1 VAEIGYRIFQG
12 LSKLLR
18 KDPVSFAHS
27 QNLICSKD
35 IEMGKSERLDERESR
50 DGSRASSSVQ
60 SGSSSPATATSERH
74 DLFSSLFFGNA
85 ARETMGT
92 FATASDVQKNSN
104 GSSKE
109 VPETTG
115 PILVSDQQLDGVIS
129 QVERLVP
136 HDPIALRQ
144 APLYKGALQL
154 LQYQRDNYLVGT
166 EYADWRK
173 RDRQRQENQPFYTP
187 ASILR
192 RSSILTD
199 LWDIPYDA
207 TALGHGHVAN
217 LASGFI
223 PTSTL
228 RNVLVPVLIDLVQP
242 TCPLYQL
249 IQETTSNV
257 IVGQQSNLEQ
267 TIKNQMLQFLNN
279 PKNREAIKSS
289 TKGMLIRTTMT
300 PTEREETAA
309 QTNS

>member
-1 VAEIGYRIFQG
+1 VLREDLVAFLHR
-12 LSKLLR
+12 
-18 KDPVSFAHS
+18 

-35 IEMGKSERLDERESR
+35 IEMGTSERLDGRSA
-50 DGSRASSSVQ
+50 DGFRASSSVQ
-60 SGSSSPATATSERH
+60 PGSSSPTTAKSERH

-85 ARETMGT
+85 TRETAGMS
-92 FATASDVQKNSN
+92 ATMRTN
-104 GSSKE
+104 E
-109 VPETTG
+109 ETAG
-115 PILVSDQQLDGVIS
+115 PILVSDQQLDGVLS
-129 QVERLVP
+129 QVELLVP
-136 HDPIALRQ
+136 HDPIGLRQ
-144 APLYKGALQL
+144 TPLYKGALQL

-192 RSSILTD
+192 RNSILTD

-223 PTSTL
+223 PTSTV

-242 TCPLYQL
+242 KSPLYRL

-300 PTEREETAA
+300 PTEREETAT

>member
-1 VAEIGYRIFQG
+1 MGT
-12 LSKLLR
+12 SK
-18 KDPVSFAHS
+18 
-27 QNLICSKD
+27 
-35 IEMGKSERLDERESR
+35 RLDETGGH

-60 SGSSSPATATSERH
+60 SGSSSPTTATSERH

-85 ARETMGT
+85 AREAVGT
-92 FATASDVQKNSN
+92 FSSTMSDAQKNSN

-109 VPETTG
+109 ASETTG
-115 PILVSDQQLDGVIS
+115 PILVSDQQLDGVLS
-129 QVERLVP
+129 QIERLVP

-192 RSSILTD
+192 RNSILTD

-207 TALGHGHVAN
+207 TALGHGHVVN

-223 PTSTL
+223 PTATV

-242 TCPLYQL
+242 KSPLYRL

-300 PTEREETAA
+300 PMEREETAA
-309 QTNS
+309 QTNR

>member
-1 VAEIGYRIFQG
+1 
-12 LSKLLR
+12 
-18 KDPVSFAHS
+18 
-27 QNLICSKD
+27 
-35 IEMGKSERLDERESR
+35 MGTSGRLDEGGRH
-50 DGSRASSSVQ
+50 DGSRASSAVQ
-60 SGSSSPATATSERH
+60 SGSSRPTTATSERH
-74 DLFSSLFFGNA
+74 DLFASLFFGNA
-85 ARETMGT
+85 TRERVGTSAAMG
-92 FATASDVQKNSN
+92 DVQKNSN

-109 VPETTG
+109 ASETAR
-115 PILVSDQQLDGVIS
+115 PILASDQQLDGVLS

-173 RDRQRQENQPFYTP
+173 RDRQRQENQPFYNP

-192 RSSILTD
+192 RNSIATD
-199 LWDIPYDA
+199 LWEIPYDA
-207 TALGHGHVAN
+207 KALGHGHVAN

-223 PTSTL
+223 PTPTV

-242 TCPLYQL
+242 KSPLYRL
-249 IQETTSNV
+249 IQETTSSV

-279 PKNREAIKSS
+279 PKNREDIKSS

-300 PTEREETAA
+300 PTEREETAV